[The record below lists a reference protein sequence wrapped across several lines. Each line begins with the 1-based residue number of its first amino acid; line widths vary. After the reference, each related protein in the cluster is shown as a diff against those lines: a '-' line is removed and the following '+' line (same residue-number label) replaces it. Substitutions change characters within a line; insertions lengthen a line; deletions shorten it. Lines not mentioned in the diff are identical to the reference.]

1 MKKIFAV
8 ILTIALLSF
17 ASINTFA
24 ASPIESYGGSDSA
37 EVKGTYKAGSSAATV
52 YSVEISWGSM
62 EFTYTDASKGTW
74 NPVDHKYDG
83 VKVAEWSC
91 AEGENKI
98 EVKNH
103 SNADVSVQLSYTPN
117 SGYGEITGTFK
128 NSSSLDLESAE
139 GKEPTNAPSLT
150 ATLNLDGELSNETP
164 EKTTIGTVTVT
175 LAN

>member
-24 ASPIESYGGSDSA
+24 ASPITANGGSDSA

-74 NPVDHKYDG
+74 NPEDHKYDG
-83 VKVAEWSC
+83 VKAAEWSC

-103 SNADVSVQLSYTPN
+103 SNATVKVQLTYAPKSEYN
-117 SGYGEITGTFK
+117 KITGTFSDSTL
-128 NSSSLDLESAE
+128 NLASAE
-139 GKEPTNAPSLT
+139 GSQPSNAPSLS
-150 ATLNLDGELSNETP
+150 ATLNLDGKLSGETP
-164 EKTTIGTVTVT
+164 EKTSIGTVTVT

>member
-8 ILTIALLSF
+8 ILTIALFSF

-37 EVKGTYKAGSSAATV
+37 EVKGTYIAGSSAATV

-74 NPVDHKYDG
+74 NPKDHKYDG
-83 VKVAEWSC
+83 VKEAEWSC

-103 SNADVSVQLSYTPN
+103 SNADVKVQLSYTPN
-117 SGYGEITGTFK
+117 SEYNKITGIF
-128 NSSSLDLESAE
+128 SDSSLNLISAE
-139 GKEPTNAPSLT
+139 GKEPTNAPLGS
-150 ATLNLDGELSNETP
+150 ATLNLDGELSEKTP
-164 EKTTIGTVTVT
+164 AKTTIGTVTVT
-175 LAN
+175 LAS

>member
-24 ASPIESYGGSDSA
+24 ASPIKSYGGSDSA
-37 EVKGTYKAGSSAATV
+37 EVKGTYKAGSPAATV

-83 VKVAEWSC
+83 VKKAEWSC

-103 SNADVSVQLSYTPN
+103 SNADVKVQLSYTPN
-117 SGYGEITGTFK
+117 SGYGEITGTFSDSTL
-128 NSSSLDLESAE
+128 NLASAE
-139 GKEPTNAPSLT
+139 GSQPSNAPSLS
-150 ATLNLDGELSNETP
+150 ATLDLDGELSNETP
-164 EKTTIGTVTVT
+164 AKTTIGTVTVT